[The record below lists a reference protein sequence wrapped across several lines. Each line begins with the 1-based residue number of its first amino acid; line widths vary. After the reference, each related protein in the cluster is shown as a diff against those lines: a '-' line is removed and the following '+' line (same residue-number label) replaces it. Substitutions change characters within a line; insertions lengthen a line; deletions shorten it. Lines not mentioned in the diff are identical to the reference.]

1 MYTMKKIKLRALLL
15 SVTLLLLTLPGC
27 KKPGEGS
34 EPTPESAT
42 VTISPSTA
50 KLKVGETLKLTATIT
65 PKDAKGIK
73 LSWSSSD
80 PEVAQVDRSSGEVKG
95 VKAGKAIITA
105 RLSSG
110 KSATCTLEVIDEG
123 GKTPEP
129 TPTPEPNPNPEPNP
143 TPNPEP
149 NPGEYTYTITTDQQ
163 EYTVEVGKKIT
174 IKPTLTPAPAE
185 GETVSFSFKGG
196 TKYIEGQGEITIAL
210 VNNDGSVEGTN
221 EGDCTVTI
229 SAKGAKPVECKVIVK
244 KATQETVTL
253 PAGARVAIMHEVDGV
268 DEEVTSKLT
277 FSTYTTSFTL
287 TPVVLDKDG
296 QVLESDT
303 AYEFDWSSNN
313 SKLVEYNDIM
323 GNFNLPSGETGSCKL
338 TATLRGSNASASVE
352 VEIVAPKK

>member
-129 TPTPEPNPNPEPNP
+129 TPTPEPNP
-143 TPNPEP
+143 
-149 NPGEYTYTITTDQQ
+149 GEYTYTITTDQQ
-163 EYTVEVGKKIT
+163 EYTVEVGEKIT

-210 VNNDGSVEGTN
+210 VNNDGSVEGMN

-296 QVLESDT
+296 QVLEGDT
-303 AYEFDWSSNN
+303 AYEFDWSSSNT
-313 SKLVEYNDIM
+313 KLVEYNTVM

>member
-15 SVTLLLLTLPGC
+15 SVTLLLLTLTGC

-73 LSWSSSD
+73 LSWSSSE

-129 TPTPEPNPNPEPNP
+129 TPEPTP

-149 NPGEYTYTITTDQQ
+149 NPGEYTYTITTVQQ

-196 TKYIEGQGEITIAL
+196 TKYIEGKGEITIAL
-210 VNNDGSVEGTN
+210 VNNDGSVEGMN

-253 PAGARVAIMHEVDGV
+253 PAGARVAIMQEVDGV

-277 FSTYTTSFTL
+277 FNTYTTSFTL

-303 AYEFDWSSNN
+303 AYEFEWSSSNT
-313 SKLVEYNDIM
+313 KLVEYNALM

-338 TATLRGSNASASVE
+338 TATLKGSSASASVE

>member
-1 MYTMKKIKLRALLL
+1 MYTMKKIKLQALL
-15 SVTLLLLTLPGC
+15 SVTLLLLALPGC

-50 KLKVGETLKLTATIT
+50 KIKVGETLKLIATIT

-80 PEVAQVDRSSGEVKG
+80 PEVAQVDRSSGETKG

-129 TPTPEPNPNPEPNP
+129 TPEPKPEPK
-143 TPNPEP
+143 PEP

-174 IKPTLTPAPAE
+174 IKPTLTPAPDEA
-185 GETVSFSFKGG
+185 VPFSFKGG
-196 TKYIEGQGEITIAL
+196 KKYIEGKGEITIAL
-210 VNNDGSVEGTN
+210 VNNDGSVEGVN

-229 SAKGAKPVECKVIVK
+229 SANGAKPVECKVIVK
-244 KATQETVTL
+244 KATQESVTL

-277 FSTYTTSFTL
+277 FSTYTTDFTL

-296 QVLESDT
+296 QVLEGDT
-303 AYEFDWSSNN
+303 AYEFEWSSTN
-313 SKLVEYNDIM
+313 SKLVEYNAVM
-323 GNFNLPSGETGSCKL
+323 GNFNLPSGGTGSCKL
-338 TATLRGSNASASVE
+338 TATLKGSNASATVE

>member
-15 SVTLLLLTLPGC
+15 SVTLLLLALPGC

-42 VTISPSTA
+42 VTISPGTA

-95 VKAGKAIITA
+95 IKAGKAIITA

-129 TPTPEPNPNPEPNP
+129 TPEP
-143 TPNPEP
+143 TPTPKPEP

-210 VNNDGSVEGTN
+210 VNNDGSVEGMN

-253 PAGARVAIMHEVDGV
+253 PEGARVAIMHEVDGV

-277 FSTYTTSFTL
+277 FNTYTTSFTL

-296 QVLESDT
+296 QVLEGDT
-303 AYEFDWSSNN
+303 AYEFEWSSSNT
-313 SKLVEYNDIM
+313 KLVEYNALM
-323 GNFNLPSGETGSCKL
+323 GNFNLPSGETGSSKL
-338 TATLRGSNASASVE
+338 TATLRGSNASATVE
-352 VEIVAPKK
+352 VEIVAPTK

>member
-1 MYTMKKIKLRALLL
+1 MYTMKKIKLQALL

-50 KLKVGETLKLTATIT
+50 KLKVGETLKITATIT

-73 LSWSSSD
+73 LTWSSSD
-80 PEVAQVDRSSGEVKG
+80 PEVAQVDRSSGEAKG

-110 KSATCTLEVIDEG
+110 KSASCTLEVIDEG

-129 TPTPEPNPNPEPNP
+129 TPTPTPTPEPTP
-143 TPNPEP
+143 TPTPTP
-149 NPGEYTYTITTDQQ
+149 TPGEYTYTITTDQT

-174 IKPTLTPAPAE
+174 IKPTLTPTPKE
-185 GETVSFSFKGG
+185 GETVSFTFNGG
-196 TKYIEGQGEITIAL
+196 KKYIEGKGEIMIAL
-210 VNNDGSVEGTN
+210 VNIDGSVEGVN

-253 PAGARVAIMHEVDGV
+253 PEGARVAIMREVDGV
-268 DEEVTSKLT
+268 DEEVKSKIT
-277 FSTYTTSFTL
+277 FNTYTSSFTL

-303 AYEFDWSSNN
+303 AYEFDWSSSNTE
-313 SKLVEYNDIM
+313 LVEYNALM
-323 GNFNLPSGETGSCKL
+323 GNFNLPSGKTGSCKL
-338 TATLRGSNASASVE
+338 TATLRGSDASASVE

>member
-129 TPTPEPNPNPEPNP
+129 TPEP
-143 TPNPEP
+143 TPTPKPEP

-210 VNNDGSVEGTN
+210 VNNDGSVEGMN

-253 PAGARVAIMHEVDGV
+253 PEGARVAIMHEVDGV

-277 FSTYTTSFTL
+277 FNTYTTSFTL

-296 QVLESDT
+296 QVLEGDT
-303 AYEFDWSSNN
+303 AYEFEWSSSNT
-313 SKLVEYNDIM
+313 KLVEYNALM
-323 GNFNLPSGETGSCKL
+323 GNFNLPSGETGSSKL
-338 TATLRGSNASASVE
+338 TATLRGSNASATVE
-352 VEIVAPKK
+352 VEIVAPTK

>member
-65 PKDAKGIK
+65 PKDAIGIK
-73 LSWSSSD
+73 LTWSSSD

-129 TPTPEPNPNPEPNP
+129 TP
-143 TPNPEP
+143 NPEP

-174 IKPTLTPAPAE
+174 IKPILTPAPAE

-196 TKYIEGQGEITIAL
+196 KKYIEGKGEITIAL
-210 VNNDGSVEGTN
+210 VNNDGSVEGIN

-244 KATQETVTL
+244 KAVQETVTL

-268 DEEVTSKLT
+268 DEEVTAKLT
-277 FSTYTTSFTL
+277 FSTYTTDFTL

-296 QVLESDT
+296 QVLEGDT
-303 AYEFDWSSNN
+303 AYEFDWSSSN
-313 SKLVEYNDIM
+313 SKLVEYNSVM

-338 TATLRGSNASASVE
+338 TATLKGSNASASVE

>member
-1 MYTMKKIKLRALLL
+1 MYTMKKIKLRTLLL
-15 SVTLLLLTLPGC
+15 SVTLLLLALPGC

-95 VKAGKAIITA
+95 IKAGKAIITA

-129 TPTPEPNPNPEPNP
+129 TPEP
-143 TPNPEP
+143 TPTPKPEP

-210 VNNDGSVEGTN
+210 VNNDGSVEGMN

-277 FSTYTTSFTL
+277 FNTYTTSFTL

-303 AYEFDWSSNN
+303 AYEFDWSSSNT
-313 SKLVEYNDIM
+313 KLVEYNALM
-323 GNFNLPSGETGSCKL
+323 GNFNLPSGETGSSKL
-338 TATLRGSNASASVE
+338 TATLRGSNASATVE

>member
-80 PEVAQVDRSSGEVKG
+80 PEVAQVDRNSGEVKG
-95 VKAGKAIITA
+95 IKAGKAIITA

-129 TPTPEPNPNPEPNP
+129 TPEP
-143 TPNPEP
+143 TPKPKPEP

-174 IKPTLTPAPAE
+174 IKPTLTPTPKE

-196 TKYIEGQGEITIAL
+196 KKYIEGKGEITIAL
-210 VNNDGSVEGTN
+210 VNNDGSVEGVN

-229 SAKGAKPVECKVIVK
+229 SANGAKPVECKVIVK
-244 KATQETVTL
+244 KATQESVTL

-277 FSTYTTSFTL
+277 FNTYTTSFTL

-296 QVLESDT
+296 QPLEGDP
-303 AYEFDWSSNN
+303 AYEFEWSSSN
-313 SKLVEYNDIM
+313 SKLVEYNAIM

-338 TATLRGSNASASVE
+338 TATLKGSSASATVE

>member
-1 MYTMKKIKLRALLL
+1 MYTMKKIRLRALL

-50 KLKVGETLKLTATIT
+50 KIKVGETLKLTATIT

-80 PEVAQVDRSSGEVKG
+80 PEVAQVDRSSGEAKG

-129 TPTPEPNPNPEPNP
+129 APTPEPTPNP

-149 NPGEYTYTITTDQQ
+149 NPGEYTYTITTDQP
-163 EYTVEVGKKIT
+163 EYSVEVGKKVT

-196 TKYIEGQGEITIAL
+196 TKYIDGQGEITIAL
-210 VNNDGSVEGTN
+210 VNNDGSVEGMN

-244 KATQETVTL
+244 KAVQETVTL

-268 DEEVTSKLT
+268 DEEVTAKLT

-296 QVLESDT
+296 QVLESET
-303 AYEFDWSSNN
+303 AYEFDWSSSNT
-313 SKLVEYNDIM
+313 KLVEYNTVM

-338 TATLRGSNASASVE
+338 TATLKGSDASASVE

>member
-80 PEVAQVDRSSGEVKG
+80 PEVAQVDRNSGEVKG
-95 VKAGKAIITA
+95 IKAGKAIITA

-185 GETVSFSFKGG
+185 GETVPFSFKGG
-196 TKYIEGQGEITIAL
+196 KKYIEGKGEITIAL
-210 VNNDGSVEGTN
+210 VNNDGSVEGVN

-244 KATQETVTL
+244 KATQESVTL

-277 FSTYTTSFTL
+277 FSTYTTDFTL

-296 QVLESDT
+296 QVLEGDT
-303 AYEFDWSSNN
+303 AYEFEWSSSN
-313 SKLVEYNDIM
+313 SKLVEYNAVM

-338 TATLRGSNASASVE
+338 TATLKGSSASASVE

>member
-80 PEVAQVDRSSGEVKG
+80 PEVAQVDRNSGEVKG
-95 VKAGKAIITA
+95 IKAGKAIITA

-129 TPTPEPNPNPEPNP
+129 TPEP
-143 TPNPEP
+143 TPKPKPEP

-185 GETVSFSFKGG
+185 AVPFSFKGG
-196 TKYIEGQGEITIAL
+196 KKYIEGKGEITIAL
-210 VNNDGSVEGTN
+210 VNNDGSVEGVN

-244 KATQETVTL
+244 KATQESVTL
-253 PAGARVAIMHEVDGV
+253 PEGARVAIMYEVDGV

-277 FSTYTTSFTL
+277 FSTYTTDFTL

-296 QVLESDT
+296 QVLEGDT
-303 AYEFDWSSNN
+303 AYEFEWSSSN
-313 SKLVEYNDIM
+313 SKLVEYNAVM

-338 TATLRGSNASASVE
+338 TATLKGSSASATVE